1 MRITPDELKQAYRN
15 MSDDELMSLDR
26 DDLTDVAI
34 KIHDEELQRQ
44 QGLTFRNRP
53 HDAPWSRDRY
63 EGLCRYG
70 PSLFTGAPAALQR
83 SEALR
88 AAKYL
93 GR

>member
-1 MRITPDELKQAYRN
+1 MALFGARIAHEDHVQRPLHAALGIRKALEGY
-15 MSDDELMSLDR
+15 
-26 DDLTDVAI
+26 
-34 KIHDEELQRQ
+34 HEELQRQ

-53 HDAPWSRDRY
+53 HDAPWSRDPY